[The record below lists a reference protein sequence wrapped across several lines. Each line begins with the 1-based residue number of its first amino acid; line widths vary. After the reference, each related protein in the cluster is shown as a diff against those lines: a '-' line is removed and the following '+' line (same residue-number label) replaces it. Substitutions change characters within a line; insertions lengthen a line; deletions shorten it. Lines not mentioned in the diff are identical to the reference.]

1 MPLPSD
7 MSSSSR
13 RLIPISC
20 EGGLRL
26 SVGVG
31 NSGKDG
37 GDCGDVSSP
46 DRSSSAVP
54 PSVEKINKQ
63 KKDLSLTHFKSI
75 K

>member
-13 RLIPISC
+13 RLIPSSC
-20 EGGLRL
+20 EGALRL

-46 DRSSSAVP
+46 HRSRSAVP
-54 PSVEKINKQ
+54 PPVRNRYKPARF
-63 KKDLSLTHFKSI
+63 KKD
-75 K
+75 